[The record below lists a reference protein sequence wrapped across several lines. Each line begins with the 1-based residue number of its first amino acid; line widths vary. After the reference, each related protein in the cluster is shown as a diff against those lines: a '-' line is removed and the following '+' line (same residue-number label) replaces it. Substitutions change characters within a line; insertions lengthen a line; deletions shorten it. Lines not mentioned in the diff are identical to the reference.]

1 MSKELSPPYK
11 GKTVLGTEW
20 RTTTTR
26 SDDNIDYKYTALLP
40 RVMKPY
46 EGNYGKTWVLK
57 APLRSARWKEKMNDV
72 DWPSERITHNGRLKE
87 GSMSSLNSGLSQ
99 SSVQSLTPSLYH
111 DRDTTTPLIPL
122 HRKTLKVPKLSFH
135 DFERFA
141 AELSENDTVHT
152 LDLSNNALGDL
163 GAKYFA
169 LALHTNQH
177 LEHLVLWGNTIGDAG
192 AKDFAKALSINAS
205 LKSLQLGHNRITSD
219 GAMALFIDGLCNNN
233 TLEGLFMEGNLID
246 DCVEGAFSEMLQ
258 NNTSLKRL
266 NLRHNELEHLSG
278 IDIGKGLETNTTL
291 QAIYLENNK
300 LGDEGALAI
309 AMALENNEET
319 AIHSCHMN
327 KNGLSKVGHQAVK
340 ARKATKVLEE
350 EARFQAVLDNLEKHK

>member
-1 MSKELSPPYK
+1 
-11 GKTVLGTEW
+11 
-20 RTTTTR
+20 
-26 SDDNIDYKYTALLP
+26 
-40 RVMKPY
+40 
-46 EGNYGKTWVLK
+46 
-57 APLRSARWKEKMNDV
+57 
-72 DWPSERITHNGRLKE
+72 
-87 GSMSSLNSGLSQ
+87 
-99 SSVQSLTPSLYH
+99 
-111 DRDTTTPLIPL
+111 
-122 HRKTLKVPKLSFH
+122 
-135 DFERFA
+135 
-141 AELSENDTVHT
+141 
-152 LDLSNNALGDL
+152 
-163 GAKYFA
+163 
-169 LALHTNQH
+169 
-177 LEHLVLWGNTIGDAG
+177 
-192 AKDFAKALSINAS
+192 
-205 LKSLQLGHNRITSD
+205 
-219 GAMALFIDGLCNNN
+219 
-233 TLEGLFMEGNLID
+233 MEGNLID